1 VHAGNK
7 GVPDV
12 YSHVK
17 NFTCPPHRGPPSP
30 PREIYA
36 SSRGLL
42 LAPINV
48 QHIIIIIIIKDRFSL
63 L

>member
-1 VHAGNK
+1 MHAGNK

-17 NFTCPPHRGPPSP
+17 NFTCPPSP